1 MILLELSESIFS
13 FVLTDALLMDQF
25 SNHVEKLHGYFKAAD
40 GHLAFSPS
48 RRFSMFTFWISR
60 EPSCLMSS
68 HPLGKFLSNQ
78 ITYSASN

>member
-1 MILLELSESIFS
+1 MYLLELSESIFS

-25 SNHVEKLHGYFKAAD
+25 SNHEKIQRYFKATD
-40 GHLAFSPS
+40 GHLGFSPS

-60 EPSCLMSS
+60 EPSCLISS
-68 HPLGKFLSNQ
+68 HLLGRFPSKE

>member
-1 MILLELSESIFS
+1 MILLELSASIFS
-13 FVLTDALLMDQF
+13 FVFTDALLMNQF
-25 SNHVEKLHGYFKAAD
+25 SNHVEKIQGYFKASD

-60 EPSCLMSS
+60 EPSCLISS
-68 HPLGKFLSNQ
+68 HLLGRFPSKE